1 MDSVTQVVLGGA
13 VGYAVLGDKVGRKA
27 ALYGA
32 VLGTLP
38 DLDVFLPYGGEV
50 EAFTYHRGFSHSV
63 LVHLLISPLIVW
75 LITRCHQATAVYK
88 KRWFWLVFLCL
99 STHGVLD
106 SLTVYGTQLLW
117 PITEYPFG
125 IASLFIIDPLYTLPL
140 LIAFIAV
147 FLPKLT
153 PCRALRM
160 NRAALVLSSVYI
172 VWSLGAKFYIDQ
184 TVKTALHDRQIQAE
198 HYLSTPAPF
207 STLLW
212 RILVMSGD
220 EYYEGYVSIFDSPS
234 EVSLDN
240 YDSTESLLTGI
251 EDEWDVQ
258 RLQWFTKGFYAVK
271 QEEKNII
278 LSDLRMGVECYY
290 VFNFIVGEESEAG
303 IVKRVVEKVSVR
315 PDLSMLGSVW
325 DRVWDSSVSLA
336 PMLENGLCVKQEG

>member
-147 FLPKLT
+147 FLPKL
-153 PCRALRM
+153 PPYRALRM

-198 HYLSTPAPF
+198 YYLSTPAPF

-240 YDSTESLLTGI
+240 YDSTESLLTEI

-336 PMLENGLCVKQEG
+336 PMVENGLCGQQEG

>member
-75 LITRCHQATAVYK
+75 LITRCHQTTAVYK
-88 KRWFWLVFLCL
+88 TRWFWLVFLCL
-99 STHGVLD
+99 STHGILD

-125 IASLFIIDPLYTLPL
+125 FSSLFIIDPLYTLPL
-140 LIAFIAV
+140 LIAFIAIL
-147 FLPKLT
+147 LPKLT
-153 PCRALRM
+153 PRRVSRM
-160 NRAALVLSSVYI
+160 NRAALVVSSVYI
-172 VWSLGAKFYIDQ
+172 VWSFGAKFYIDQ

-198 HYLSTPAPF
+198 LYLSTPAPF

-212 RILVMSGD
+212 RILVMSDD
-220 EYYEGYVSIFDSPS
+220 EYYEGYVSIFDSA
-234 EVSLDN
+234 EQVSLDN
-240 YDSTESLLTGI
+240 YTSTRSLLTDI
-251 EDEWDVQ
+251 QDEWDVQ

-271 QEEKNII
+271 QDENNIV

-290 VFNFIVGEESEAG
+290 VFNFIVGEDNDAG

-315 PDLSMLGSVW
+315 PDLSMLDSVW
-325 DRVWDSSVSLA
+325 DRIWDSRVSLA
-336 PMLENGLCVKQEG
+336 PMMENDQCMKQDS

>member
-1 MDSVTQVVLGGA
+1 
-13 VGYAVLGDKVGRKA
+13 
-27 ALYGA
+27 
-32 VLGTLP
+32 
-38 DLDVFLPYGGEV
+38 PY
-50 EAFTYHRGFSHSV
+50 
-63 LVHLLISPLIVW
+63 
-75 LITRCHQATAVYK
+75 
-88 KRWFWLVFLCL
+88 
-99 STHGVLD
+99 
-106 SLTVYGTQLLW
+106 
-117 PITEYPFG
+117 
-125 IASLFIIDPLYTLPL
+125 
-140 LIAFIAV
+140 
-147 FLPKLT
+147 
-153 PCRALRM
+153 RALRM

-198 HYLSTPAPF
+198 YYLSTPAPF

-240 YDSTESLLTGI
+240 YDSTESLLTEI

>member
-147 FLPKLT
+147 FLPKL
-153 PCRALRM
+153 PPYRALRM

-172 VWSLGAKFYIDQ
+172 VWSLGTKFYIDQ

-198 HYLSTPAPF
+198 YYLSTPAPF

-240 YDSTESLLTGI
+240 YDSTESLLTEI

>member
-1 MDSVTQVVLGGA
+1 
-13 VGYAVLGDKVGRKA
+13 
-27 ALYGA
+27 
-32 VLGTLP
+32 
-38 DLDVFLPYGGEV
+38 
-50 EAFTYHRGFSHSV
+50 
-63 LVHLLISPLIVW
+63 
-75 LITRCHQATAVYK
+75 
-88 KRWFWLVFLCL
+88 
-99 STHGVLD
+99 
-106 SLTVYGTQLLW
+106 
-117 PITEYPFG
+117 
-125 IASLFIIDPLYTLPL
+125 
-140 LIAFIAV
+140 
-147 FLPKLT
+147 
-153 PCRALRM
+153 
-160 NRAALVLSSVYI
+160 
-172 VWSLGAKFYIDQ
+172 
-184 TVKTALHDRQIQAE
+184 
-198 HYLSTPAPF
+198 
-207 STLLW
+207 
-212 RILVMSGD
+212 MSGD

-240 YDSTESLLTGI
+240 YDSTESLLTEI

>member
-147 FLPKLT
+147 FLPKL
-153 PCRALRM
+153 PPYRALRM

>member
-147 FLPKLT
+147 FLPKL
-153 PCRALRM
+153 PPYRALRM

-240 YDSTESLLTGI
+240 YDSTESLLTEI

-278 LSDLRMGVECYY
+278 FSDLRMGVECYY